1 MEGDVTT
8 CFIILYIPLCFYYID
23 YLYAKDK
30 NKLNFTFHYASTI
43 SRLSIAVGLHRT
55 TLHSTM
61 LLLYHF
67 HVCFHSAMLY
77 LYIPLCFYYIL
88 LPAGVVYTTYV
99 TLHSTMLLLY
109 LDSYCR
115 FRLPSV
121 LYIPLCFYYIST
133 LPPAVTNNATFTFH
147 YASTIS
153 VVAFNGFSQGV
164 PLHSTMLLLY
174 LWSTVISSMIAIL
187 YIPLCFYYIL
197 AHAVGFAVP
206 PFFTFHYASTIS
218 VTPHF
223 EQASLTILYIP
234 LCFYYIR

>member
-1 MEGDVTT
+1 
-8 CFIILYIPLCFYYID
+8 
-23 YLYAKDK
+23 
-30 NKLNFTFHYASTI
+30 
-43 SRLSIAVGLHRT
+43 
-55 TLHSTM
+55 M

-153 VVAFNGFSQGV
+153 MVYGDIFHDSYT
-164 PLHSTMLLLY
+164 LHSTMLLLY
-174 LWSTVISSMIAIL
+174 LGSCCRFRR
-187 YIPLCFYYIL
+187 P
-197 AHAVGFAVP
+197 
-206 PFFTFHYASTIS
+206 S
-218 VTPHF
+218 V
-223 EQASLTILYIP
+223 LYIP
-234 LCFYYIR
+234 LCFYYIRYTAF

>member
-1 MEGDVTT
+1 
-8 CFIILYIPLCFYYID
+8 
-23 YLYAKDK
+23 
-30 NKLNFTFHYASTI
+30 
-43 SRLSIAVGLHRT
+43 
-55 TLHSTM
+55 
-61 LLLYHF
+61 
-67 HVCFHSAMLY
+67 MLY

-153 VVAFNGFSQGV
+153 MVYGDIFHDSYT
-164 PLHSTMLLLY
+164 LHSTMLLLY
-174 LWSTVISSMIAIL
+174 LGSCCRFRR
-187 YIPLCFYYIL
+187 P
-197 AHAVGFAVP
+197 
-206 PFFTFHYASTIS
+206 S
-218 VTPHF
+218 V
-223 EQASLTILYIP
+223 LYIP
-234 LCFYYIR
+234 LCFYYIRYTAFWTSVPDYPLHSTMLLLYPLATVVLIVLVTIFTFHYASTISMA